1 LQNTPYT
8 LSLVQKLTMMKNQW
22 TVSRTD
28 GTPHDIGIIAQKRM
42 ALKES
47 VTCTSLDGSSVLFRI
62 QGRKVLEIKG
72 SYDVTDGSGQSI
84 GSITK
89 DFKASLGRST
99 YVIETQH
106 GRWTLTETSQFQA
119 ILRRVVGMI
128 SDIPWLMR
136 VQFSLLD
143 EAGTQVGHVNRAN
156 MKLKDTYEIQVD
168 DGRLDQRMAAAMG
181 VAVDAFMNR

>member
-1 LQNTPYT
+1 MQNTPYT

-42 ALKES
+42 SLKES

-72 SYDVTDGSGQSI
+72 SYDVTDGAGQSI